1 MALNYGISN
10 LLQFTEHVGR
20 NFQPNYITA
29 WRKAA
34 LIFMTHSLWGGWHHV
49 EVHDSNWWIT
59 RMEAMGFQYSEILT
73 KEMRDQASK
82 DSKRMD
88 FTRKIKEGGKQV
100 NAGQHLRG
108 TLLVKEISVYD
119 FANQLYSYS
128 FYLFSFYF
136 VGIHQSSCCIS
147 DRACT
152 FVC

>member
-1 MALNYGISN
+1 MVLNYGVSN

-49 EVHDSNWWIT
+49 EVHDSTWWIT

-108 TLLVKEISVYD
+108 TLLVKEIYVYG
-119 FANQLYSYS
+119 FVANQILVTHLLFVLFLFCRYSS
-128 FYLFSFYF
+128 ILLLLL
-136 VGIHQSSCCIS
+136 G
-147 DRACT
+147 
-152 FVC
+152 

>member
-108 TLLVKEISVYD
+108 TLLVKETSVYG
-119 FANQLYSYS
+119 FILANQ
-128 FYLFSFYF
+128 
-136 VGIHQSSCCIS
+136 ISSCSSSICSFLFCRYSSILLLHLG
-147 DRACT
+147 
-152 FVC
+152 